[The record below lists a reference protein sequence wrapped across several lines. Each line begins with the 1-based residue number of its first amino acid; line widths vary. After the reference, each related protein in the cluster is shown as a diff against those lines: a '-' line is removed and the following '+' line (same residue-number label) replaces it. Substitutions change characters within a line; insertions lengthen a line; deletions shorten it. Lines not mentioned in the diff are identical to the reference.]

1 MTTNLLNYLLG
12 IYCGIWLGWYAS
24 EILKRIKRIEV
35 FSLVR
40 SKKEN
45 PAKPKSMIVEQL
57 SVEERAIKE
66 HQDLVE
72 SLNREA

>member
-1 MTTNLLNYLLG
+1 MTELLSLIVGVL
-12 IYCGIWLGWYAS
+12 LGWYAS
-24 EILKRIKRIEV
+24 DIRKRVKRIEI

-45 PAKPKSMIVEQL
+45 PVKPKSMIVEPM

-66 HQDLVE
+66 HQDLLE